1 MASFN
6 QRTIDNFKSALRY
19 GGARSNLFEVG
30 FGIQS
35 GSGPSNILPAEVLG
49 TLTFSD
55 RDLMLIK
62 AAGIPASTITEIPV
76 PFRGRTLKIAGD
88 RTFDIWT
95 ITIINDADF
104 KWRTLF
110 ERWMNYISKVSDGS
124 GSISPGEYMV
134 DMNVVQLSRGST
146 VPLNTPGSA
155 NSDLIEE
162 TRRYVVHGAFPTNI
176 SSIDLSYNNENEI
189 EEFTVDLQ
197 IQWWEAYSGS
207 IQSRGGE
214 ETLAPD
220 EDYNVV

>member
-35 GSGPSNILPAEVLG
+35 GSGPTNLPAEIISGLNF
-49 TLTFSD
+49 TSD
-55 RDLMLIK
+55 DLMLIK
-62 AAGIPASTITEIPV
+62 AAGIPASTISEIPV

-104 KWRTLF
+104 KWRNLF

-124 GSISPGEYMV
+124 GSIEPGEYMA
-134 DMNVVQLSRGST
+134 DMNVVQLSRGPTGS
-146 VPLNTPGSA
+146 LNTPGA
-155 NSDLIEE
+155 DNGDKIEE
-162 TRRYVVHGAFPTNI
+162 LRRYVIHGAFPTNI

-197 IQWWEAYSGS
+197 MQWWEAY
-207 IQSRGGE
+207 GGE
-214 ETLAPD
+214 IQTRTGGESFNN
-220 EDYNVV
+220 ENYNIV